1 MGIFREEDEGLVFN
15 IQRYS
20 IHDGPGIRTIVFLK
34 GCPLRC
40 PWCANPEG
48 LDVRPVLSYNAV
60 LCTKCRRC
68 AGVCPKGAIS
78 FWEEGG
84 LSIGR
89 DRCGLCGACAAS
101 CPSGALRIF
110 GGRMTVRQVLEEV
123 QKDAAF
129 YRRSGGGLTL
139 SGGEP
144 LSSPGFSL
152 ALLKR
157 AQEEYAFD
165 TAVETSFFAPP
176 QTAEALFPYV
186 RHILADIK
194 LMDSRRHRECTGVDN
209 ALILEN
215 IRRAAFSGASLII
228 RFPFIPGINDDE
240 ENLNAMAEF
249 LAGLERPVPLEILP
263 YHEFGRGKFES
274 LGLCYPLADRKIAA
288 PGKEEI
294 DRAEDFLRR
303 KGVRVIHT

>member
-1 MGIFREEDEGLVFN
+1 MGVFREEQTGLIFN

-20 IHDGPGIRTIVFLK
+20 IHDGPGIRTIVFLN

-48 LDVRPVLSYNAV
+48 MNASPVLSYNAA
-60 LCTKCRRC
+60 LCKKCRRC
-68 AGVCPKGAIS
+68 AGACPKGALS

-84 LSIGR
+84 VRIAR
-89 DRCGLCGACAAS
+89 DRCGSCGFCAGV
-101 CPSGALRIF
+101 CPSGALKIF
-110 GGRMTVRQVLEEV
+110 GGRMTVAEVLEEV
-123 QKDAAF
+123 RKDAAF

-157 AQEEYAFD
+157 AKEDYGLD

-176 QTAEALFPYV
+176 ETAEAILPYV

-194 LMDSRRHRECTGVDN
+194 LMDSRRHREATGVDN
-209 ALILEN
+209 SLILEN
-215 IRRAAFSGASLII
+215 IRRAASSGASLVI
-228 RFPFIPGINDDE
+228 RFPLIPGINDDE
-240 ENLNAMAEF
+240 ENLSAMAEF
-249 LAGLERPVPLEILP
+249 LAGLERPLPLEILP

-274 LGLCYPLADRKIAA
+274 LGLSYPLADRNIAA
-288 PGKEEI
+288 PEKEKI
-294 DRAEDFLRR
+294 DKTEDFLRR
-303 KGVRVIHT
+303 KGVQVIHT